1 MPGSNFFSSWDFTAD
16 PCNFAGVYC
25 QSDRVVALN
34 LGDPTAG
41 SPGLIGN
48 LDPAVGKLT
57 ALAELTLVP
66 GRVMGSLPD
75 SISHLT
81 ELRFLAINR
90 NFLTGAIPD
99 SISRLTNLK
108 TLDLSYNQLT
118 GTVPPSIGSIPGLSN
133 LILCHNRLS
142 GSVPAFGSR
151 SLTRIDLSHNQL
163 SGLIPPY
170 SFPSS
175 LQYLSLSKNRLV
187 GPVDGFLNRLDQLN
201 YLDLSVNLFSGSIPG
216 RVFTFPITNLHLQ
229 RNLLAGPVQP
239 GGQSVSIP
247 TVDLSYNR
255 LSGTISSMFSAVR
268 NLYLNNNRFIGEVP
282 SSLVERLLAGEME
295 TLYLQHNYLTGIKI
309 NPAAGIP
316 ARSSMCLQ
324 YNCMVAPVQSPCP
337 LKAGRQKVRPFDQCK
352 EWKG

>member
-229 RNLLAGPVQP
+229 RNLLAG
-239 GGQSVSIP
+239 
-247 TVDLSYNR
+247 
-255 LSGTISSMFSAVR
+255 
-268 NLYLNNNRFIGEVP
+268 EVP